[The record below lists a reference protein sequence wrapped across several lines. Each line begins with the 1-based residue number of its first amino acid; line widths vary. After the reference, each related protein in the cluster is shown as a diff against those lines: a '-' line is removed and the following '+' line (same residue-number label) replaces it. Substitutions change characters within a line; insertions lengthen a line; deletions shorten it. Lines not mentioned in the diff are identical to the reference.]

1 MNDDKRIY
9 LCLSLTIPPHF
20 PNLWS
25 IIEAMVTIVEL
36 CLTLPSIHD
45 YCHLVQSKWLYEQS
59 QAPWLDFLATALPP
73 GAVALRALPSC
84 TCGTRKQQRI
94 YVLRVLALPCPANSL
109 YGLASSLTRR
119 KAEGTPF
126 AVHSIPCHGR
136 GRLKAINLFALRLSV
151 QYILSP
157 QSCTTVLLLWQE
169 GLSTLPGCNHCEP
182 CKGTRKSLDI

>member
-25 IIEAMVTIVEL
+25 ITEAMVTIVEL

-73 GAVALRALPSC
+73 EAVALRVLPSC
-84 TCGTRKQQRI
+84 SCGTRKHQANI
-94 YVLRVLALPCPANSL
+94 CFVRV
-109 YGLASSLTRR
+109 GLAMPCQFSLWFGLESD

-136 GRLKAINLFALRLSV
+136 GRLKAINLFALRPTALHSQCAV
-151 QYILSP
+151 HPVTAELHA
-157 QSCTTVLLLWQE
+157 CTI
-169 GLSTLPGCNHCEP
+169 TLARRTINP
-182 CKGTRKSLDI
+182 SWL

>member
-9 LCLSLTIPPHF
+9 LCLSLTIPLHF

-59 QAPWLDFLATALPP
+59 QAPWLDFLGNGLATWDSCLACAPFVYLWHEEATANICF
-73 GAVALRALPSC
+73 A
-84 TCGTRKQQRI
+84 
-94 YVLRVLALPCPANSL
+94 RVGLVMPANSL
-109 YGLASSLTRR
+109 WFGLKAD

-126 AVHSIPCHGR
+126 GCA
-136 GRLKAINLFALRLSV
+136 
-151 QYILSP
+151 
-157 QSCTTVLLLWQE
+157 QSRPWA
-169 GLSTLPGCNHCEP
+169 P
-182 CKGTRKSLDI
+182 KSY

>member
-25 IIEAMVTIVEL
+25 ITEAMVTRVEL

-59 QAPWLDFLATALPP
+59 QAPWLDFLAAALPP
-73 GAVALRALPSC
+73 GAAVWRALPSC
-84 TCGTRKQQRI
+84 TCGTRKQQQI
-94 YVLRVLALPCPANSL
+94 YVLRVLALSCLPTL
-109 YGLASSLTRR
+109 YGLASRLTRR
-119 KAEGTPF
+119 KALPL
-126 AVHSIPCHGR
+126 AVHSHGR

-169 GLSTLPGCNHCEP
+169 GLSTNP
-182 CKGTRKSLDI
+182 S